1 MKSFVRI
8 SRELNEAKVKL
19 PSGHKELKTDIVK
32 VGGKPT
38 TITYTT
44 AKGRVSVFVNG
55 SDFTGGHYWGGSPYK
70 DLAAAEKEFKAIIKT
85 MQQMAEEGVTIE
97 EIINEINSRV

>member
-38 TITYTT
+38 TITYTI
-44 AKGRVSVFVNG
+44 AKGKVSVFVNG
-55 SDFTGGHYWGGSPYK
+55 SDFTGGSPYK
-70 DLAAAEKEFKAIIKT
+70 NLAAAEKEFKDIKQV

-97 EIINEINSRV
+97 EIINEINSRI

>member
-1 MKSFVRI
+1 MAK
-8 SRELNEAKVKL
+8 ELNEAKVKL

-32 VGGKPT
+32 VGGKPA
-38 TITYTT
+38 TITYTI
-44 AKGRVSVFVNG
+44 AKGKVSVFVNG
-55 SDFTGGHYWGGSPYK
+55 EDFTGGSPYK
-70 DLAAAEKEFKAIIKT
+70 NLAAAEKEFKDIKQV